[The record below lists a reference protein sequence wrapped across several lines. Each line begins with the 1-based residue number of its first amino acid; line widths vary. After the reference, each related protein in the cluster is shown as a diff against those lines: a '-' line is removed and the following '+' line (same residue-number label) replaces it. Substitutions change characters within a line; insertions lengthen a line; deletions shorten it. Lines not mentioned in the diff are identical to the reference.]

1 LTGREEA
8 LMRKV
13 SEGELEYRGGE
24 SGVKYLLRGPKI
36 DWGVILMLP
45 GEELGGHYHNE
56 VEETF
61 YVVEGRGTFLVN
73 EVEYEGVA
81 GDAFRMEAADRHDI
95 VNNSDEPLKLV
106 FIKCP
111 YLPEDKVSL

>member
-1 LTGREEA
+1 MERVNE
-8 LMRKV
+8 
-13 SEGELEYRGGE
+13 SERTYRGGE

-36 DWGVILMLP
+36 DWGVILLLP
-45 GEELGGHYHNE
+45 GERLGAHYHNE

-61 YVVEGRGTFLVN
+61 FFIQGGGKVYVN
-73 EVEYEGVA
+73 EVEYEAKV
-81 GDAFRMEAADRHDI
+81 GDAFRMEPPEHHDI
-95 VNNSDEPLKLV
+95 LNDTDEPTKIV